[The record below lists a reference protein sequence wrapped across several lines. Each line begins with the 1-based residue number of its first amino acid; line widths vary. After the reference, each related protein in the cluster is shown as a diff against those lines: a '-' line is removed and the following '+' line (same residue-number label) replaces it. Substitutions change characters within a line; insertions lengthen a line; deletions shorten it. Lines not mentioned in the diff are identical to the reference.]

1 MHRKLEMLML
11 KRIKIKMEN
20 IENLKRV
27 VSFFSE
33 SEAGLLI
40 KAVTCDSNILEEL
53 QLLGERPR
61 HLEGSPGSEVP

>member
-1 MHRKLEMLML
+1 
-11 KRIKIKMEN
+11 MEN
-20 IENLKRV
+20 TENLKRV

-53 QLLGERPR
+53 QLLDERPR
-61 HLEGSPGSEVP
+61 HLEGSPGLEAP